1 MANQA
6 KYGGSA
12 RSTAVVSSKQA
23 LGEFGKEILGGDN
36 LGTTTGVVFR
46 QIFAVSDCEIESITD
61 DDAPAEQAGLL
72 EDVPIM
78 AGTILYGRFK
88 NITLADGI
96 LVCYKEGKSNK
107 IFTPILGA

>member
-23 LGEFGKEILGGDN
+23 LGEFGKEILGGGN
-36 LGTTTGVVFR
+36 LETTAGVVFR
-46 QIFAVSDCEIESITD
+46 QIFAVSDCEIENITD

-72 EDVPIM
+72 EGVPIA

-96 LVCYKEGKSNK
+96 MICYKEGKPGK
-107 IFTPILGA
+107 VFTPIMNP